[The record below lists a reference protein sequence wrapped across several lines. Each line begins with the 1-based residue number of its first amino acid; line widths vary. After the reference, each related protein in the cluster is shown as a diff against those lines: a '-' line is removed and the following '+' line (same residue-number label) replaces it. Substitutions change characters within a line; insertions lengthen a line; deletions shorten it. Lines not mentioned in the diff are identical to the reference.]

1 MFTHPHITSGIAR
14 YRQQEM
20 AAGARQRHLA
30 TELRARRR
38 QARAARHGRPVLRR
52 RLAVA
57 AAQLRATARA

>member
-1 MFTHPHITSGIAR
+1 
-14 YRQQEM
+14 M
-20 AAGARQRHLA
+20 AARARQRHLA